1 MPSQLKFADFDFF
14 NLCKNYDFE
23 SVKKYLEKYFEDN
36 RQAKLQNFFKSD
48 KLASD
53 KNIFIENSIK
63 EEQLF
68 IKSFKDS
75 FQKTYDSRI
84 EMYNDDKK
92 NKSSKSHTTLAFTPR
107 VIEKIPEAI
116 KEFGEIGVKHAFIA
130 YTDSV
135 LNNNEKPQKFLPYF
149 FANPDGY
156 FGVIAEYLDYFN
168 MNYGHKKN

>member
-68 IKSFKDS
+68 IKSFKES

-84 EMYNDDKK
+84 KMYNEDKN
-92 NKSSKSHTTLAFTPR
+92 NKRAKSHTTLAFTPR

-116 KEFGEIGVKHAFIA
+116 KEYGEIGVKHAFIA

-135 LNNNEKPQKFLPYF
+135 LNNIEKPQKFLPYF